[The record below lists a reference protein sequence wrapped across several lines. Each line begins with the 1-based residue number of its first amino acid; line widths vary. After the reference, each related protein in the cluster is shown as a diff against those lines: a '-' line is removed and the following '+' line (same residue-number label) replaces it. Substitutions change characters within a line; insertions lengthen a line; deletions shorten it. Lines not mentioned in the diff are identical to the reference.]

1 MISHWKQVSI
11 QAVLAAWFTDNGGG
25 SAPGA
30 SEKPEA
36 RLPADQ
42 YRAAIEPFLLFLR
55 FLPHCD
61 WYRIRL
67 NDVEDLMALQLIH
80 EESWL
85 PPQNGAKRVL
95 GHCCRDDCVPAEHE
109 EKARALAERADVRS
123 LLDGR
128 MILFGHAPDEPLS
141 ILDGNHRALAYARNL
156 VRKPQAWSPVEAYVG
171 ISLGPCRWHG
181 DAVSWIERPPREAGE
196 RRYVLNIW

>member
-1 MISHWKQVSI
+1 
-11 QAVLAAWFTDNGGG
+11 
-25 SAPGA
+25 
-30 SEKPEA
+30 
-36 RLPADQ
+36 
-42 YRAAIEPFLLFLR
+42 
-55 FLPHCD
+55 
-61 WYRIRL
+61 
-67 NDVEDLMALQLIH
+67 
-80 EESWL
+80 
-85 PPQNGAKRVL
+85 
-95 GHCCRDDCVPAEHE
+95 
-109 EKARALAERADVRS
+109 
-123 LLDGR
+123 